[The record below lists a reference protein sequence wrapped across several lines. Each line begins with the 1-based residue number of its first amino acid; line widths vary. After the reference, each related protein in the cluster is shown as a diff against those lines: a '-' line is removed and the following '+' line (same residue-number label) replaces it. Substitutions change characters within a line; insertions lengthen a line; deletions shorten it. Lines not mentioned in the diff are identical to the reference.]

1 MMDAKRLGAGQAAI
15 RQLAAQS
22 YMSGGFGTPLQ
33 VLTSSNGQTL
43 MSRAAIMQQLQ
54 LENGD
59 KVSALTTAEAA
70 ARRAHQTAVQQAKR
84 VSALV
89 VKLATKTQA
98 LQSQVHTL
106 HSAPLSQAMP

>member
-54 LENGD
+54 LANGD
-59 KVSALTTAEAA
+59 KGSALTTAEAA
-70 ARRAHQTAVQQAKR
+70 ARPAHETAVPQAKR
-84 VSALV
+84 VPAPAGKV
-89 VKLATKTQA
+89 ATKTRAIQA
-98 LQSQVHTL
+98 KVK
-106 HSAPLSQAMP
+106 